1 LQMVHFILHQK
12 FSYQVFITRTF
23 VEKINNFYTISISIL
38 KDKKQSTYE
47 TLFNEIKKKKQVNL
61 ITVLL
66 FLQLIFILI
75 LKKAYQIL

>member
-1 LQMVHFILHQK
+1 MVHFILHQK

-38 KDKKQSTYE
+38 KDKKQSTYK
-47 TLFNEIKKKKQVNL
+47 TLFKEIKKKKQVNL

-66 FLQLIFILI
+66 FLQLIFIVI